1 MSMMCSLLGVSP
13 EQIRAIK
20 ADPDVASSLV
30 MGAEG
35 FTPSGEHR
43 MQAIQDAL
51 AAMHPEMRKAV
62 EGQLNAVM
70 KQIGALSAAQPSAK
84 QPSRKSAGASEPRLE
99 LEKSW
104 HMLHYLFT
112 GKAEPS
118 RAPEDSLL
126 SGEDVGEDMG
136 YGPPRLLDAKA
147 TAAFARFLEGIDPD
161 ALVARVSYDEMLH
174 AGVYGMPMGGG
185 SAENF
190 EDELREEV
198 GYYFPLLRSY
208 VAGMAKKQYGLL
220 VWIM

>member
-20 ADPDVASSLV
+20 ADPDIASSLV

-35 FTPSGEHR
+35 FTPSAEHR

-70 KQIGALSAAQPSAK
+70 KQIGALNAAQPSAK
-84 QPSRKSAGASEPRLE
+84 QPSRKSAGPSEPRLE

-112 GKAEPS
+112 GSTEPS
-118 RAPEDSLL
+118 RSPEGALM
-126 SGEDVGEDMG
+126 SGEEIGEDMG
-136 YGPPRLLDAKA
+136 YGPPRLHDEKA
-147 TAAFARFLEGIDPD
+147 TAAFARSLEGLDAD
-161 ALVARVSYDEMLH
+161 ALAARLSYDEMIR
-174 AGVYGMPMGGG
+174 AGVYGMPVGGG

-198 GYYFPLLRSY
+198 AYYFPLLRSY

-220 VWIM
+220 VWII